1 MADAPAARQA
11 LETLALL
18 GRQAAPIPAATI
30 ARELGIPRSTTY
42 RLLTVMVEQ
51 GFVVHLSDER
61 RYGLGVA
68 AFELGFAYSRQ
79 APLQWVARSRL
90 ARLVDQTR
98 HNGHFAILH
107 GSDVLYVVEERAAGR
122 PSLVTDVGVRLPA
135 HLTASGLAMLAEL
148 SPRQLQA
155 IFPLDHPFV
164 LRHDDTGPSSMSQLR
179 ALLRTTRAAGYA
191 EEDGSVT
198 PGFASVGCA
207 VVDHGGHPVAAM
219 ALTFPSSE
227 LDRAGRDELGAR
239 VRVAATQVSR
249 AIGGRAYV

>member
-11 LETLALL
+11 LETLGLL

-30 ARELGIPRSTTY
+30 ARELGMPRSTTY
-42 RLLTVMVEQ
+42 RLLNVMVEQ
-51 GFVVHLSDER
+51 GFVVHLTDER

-79 APLQWVARSRL
+79 APLQWLARSRL

-107 GSDVLYVVEERAAGR
+107 GNDVLYVIEERAAGR

-155 IFPLDHPFV
+155 IFPSEHLFV
-164 LRHDDTGPSSMSQLR
+164 QRQDTGPASMVQLR

-191 EEDGSVT
+191 EEDGSIT

-219 ALTFPSSE
+219 ALTFPSAE
-227 LDRAGRDELGAR
+227 LDRAARDDLGAR
-239 VRVAATQVSR
+239 VRIAATQVSR
-249 AIGGRAYV
+249 AIGGHAYV